1 MPSYPTAP
9 KLRAALAEH
18 RSKHNLTNPKFAK
31 ILGVTPTFLSKYI
44 NDNLDHNPKNFDLEA
59 WDVLKAIDKRLE
71 LADELFDTSVTNE
84 IHGRFNFIRKTSDIG
99 LIHGRA
105 GIGKTSSN
113 LLYME
118 RNPSTPYICL
128 NARIRSAREL
138 EKAVFNSI
146 ENRDWNGTGSM
157 SRLDYLVDRFAG
169 SQRLIILDNIQRL
182 NSDGLSWLFDFHD
195 AAENGIA
202 CTGNTEILDKIISSD
217 QHSSRFG
224 ICKEIQPPHDAEISD
239 VATRVAAQFS
249 DLETAEQISDLVA
262 FIAKK
267 DGHLR
272 SVRKEVILMQALRDL
287 KPALAKDPRL
297 ALRTAHKELVRNYD
311 LPM

>member
-1 MPSYPTAP
+1 MPQYPTDP
-9 KLRAALAEH
+9 KLRAALSEH

-31 ILGVTPTFLSKYI
+31 MLNVTPTFLSKYI

-59 WDVLKAIDKRLE
+59 WDILMAIEKRLI
-71 LADELFDTSVTNE
+71 LADELFDTSVTRE

-99 LIHGRA
+99 VIHGNA

-113 LLYME
+113 LLYVE

-138 EKAVFNSI
+138 EKAMFNSI
-146 ENRDWNGTGSM
+146 ESRDWNGTSSM

-195 AAENGIA
+195 AAEIGIA
-202 CTGNTEILDKIISSD
+202 CTGNPEIIDKIISCD

-224 ICKEIQPPHDAEISD
+224 ISKEIQPPNAAEISD
-239 VATRVAAQFS
+239 LATRVAAQFS
-249 DLETAEQISDLVA
+249 DLETAQEISDLVA

-272 SVRKEVILMQALRDL
+272 AVRKEVILMQALRELDP
-287 KPALAKDPRL
+287 KLASNPRL
-297 ALRTAHKELVRNYD
+297 ALRSAHKELVRNYD
-311 LPM
+311 LPT